1 MTELEPAGGRAI
13 CPDSKT
19 AGLKGSIQ
27 ETEMKRK
34 SIGTLVVLV
43 CVLLLPLA
51 ASAKSNSSHLNRER
65 LEGGQ
70 GHVDYQVP

>member
-1 MTELEPAGGRAI
+1 
-13 CPDSKT
+13 
-19 AGLKGSIQ
+19 
-27 ETEMKRK
+27 MKRK

-51 ASAKSNSSHLNRER
+51 ASAKSSSSNLNGER